1 MFYTLTLN
9 PAIDANSYAHDI
21 KINEVNRTK
30 NSHYSSNGKGINV
43 SKVLKAFNIESK
55 VLGLFGGFTGE
66 YIIKDLKES
75 GIDTIPVIID
85 KDTRINYFVS
95 FDENEIKFVD
105 EGPSIDRKYLN
116 EIISIIEKLEDGD
129 YLSINGSL
137 PKNVSKEFY
146 DEIFQSVLNKNINVI
161 LDISS
166 SHLKSLLKY
175 NPILIKPNFEELSD
189 IFNFTLQ
196 SENDVI
202 ESLKTVNSMGAK
214 NILLTDGEN
223 GMYFMNG
230 NEIYKC
236 NSPKINFLSSA
247 CCGDASLAA
256 FLANYFNDETIE
268 NSLKYSAATGANV
281 AEHAGI
287 GPLDKVEDY
296 IKKVKV
302 EKIWQK

>member
-9 PAIDANSYAHDI
+9 PAIDANSYANNI

-55 VLGLFGGFTGE
+55 VLGLFGGFTGK
-66 YIIKDLKES
+66 YIIKDLNEN
-75 GIDTIPVIID
+75 GIDSIPVIIN

-95 FDENEIKFVD
+95 FNENEIKFVD

-116 EIISIIEKLEDGD
+116 EIISIIKNLEGGD

-137 PKNVSKEFY
+137 PKNVSEEFY

-189 IFNFTLQ
+189 IFNFKLQ

-236 NSPKINFLSSA
+236 NSPKINFFSSA

-256 FLANYFNDETIE
+256 FLANYFNKESIE

-287 GPLDKVEDY
+287 GPLDKVEEY